1 MPICGYLVY
10 PVAGKAGE
18 LRQTLE
24 FLPECEVKIADQGH
38 MLILVTDT
46 PDDDRE
52 QALQEQLKSI
62 PSIQCLA
69 MTFAHLEPAITP
81 GGAS

>member
-1 MPICGYLVY
+1 MPICSYLVY

-24 FLPECEVKIADQGH
+24 SLPGCEVKVADQGH
-38 MLILVTDT
+38 MLILVTETSDEH
-46 PDDDRE
+46 RE
-52 QALQEQLKSI
+52 EELQEQLTSI

-69 MTFAHLEPAITP
+69 MTFAHLEPAISH
-81 GGAS
+81 GGVS